1 MARHIPADPIGF
13 RLAHELTGLLAG
25 IESDGV
31 IVRVEVER
39 VARWLEAAAPY
50 RQVRPFAEIAARLR
64 SALADGILTREEC
77 EDLRFVASTLTKLNP
92 YVEAVRA
99 GVQEL
104 MGLVA
109 GIAADRVVPTVELHA
124 LQDWLDEWS
133 ELKGTWPYD
142 ECEAIA
148 VDVLAGS
155 RHPAG
160 REYLIQLASE
170 FPIGGADEDRARPL
184 TLAGICT
191 VAPAIEFPGRLFVFT
206 GDSMK
211 APRETMESHVRRRQG
226 FTERGVTRATDY
238 LVVSEGGN
246 PHWTLACYGRKVE
259 EAYELRSQGFPLAIV
274 AECDF
279 WDALAKDV

>member
-1 MARHIPADPIGF
+1 MARHIPADPAGF

-25 IESDGV
+25 VESDGF

-50 RQVRPFAEIAARLR
+50 RHVQPFAEIAMRLR
-64 SALADGILTREEC
+64 RALADGILTREEC
-77 EDLRFVASTLTKLNP
+77 EDLRFVASTLTRLNP

-109 GIAADRVVPTVELHA
+109 GIAADHVVPTVELHA
-124 LQDWLDEWS
+124 LRRWLDEWA

-160 REYLIQLASE
+160 REYLVQLASQ
-170 FPIGGADEDRARPL
+170 FPIGGAGDDRAATPL
-184 TLAGICT
+184 TLAGIAA
-191 VAPAIEFPGRLFVFT
+191 VSPEIAFPGRLFVFT
-206 GDSMK
+206 GDSTK

-226 FTERGVTRATDY
+226 LAERGVTRATDY
-238 LVVSEGGN
+238 LVVSDAGN

-259 EAYELRSQGFPLAIV
+259 EAYNLRCQGFPVTIV
-274 AECDF
+274 AERDF
-279 WDALAKDV
+279 WEAIKKS